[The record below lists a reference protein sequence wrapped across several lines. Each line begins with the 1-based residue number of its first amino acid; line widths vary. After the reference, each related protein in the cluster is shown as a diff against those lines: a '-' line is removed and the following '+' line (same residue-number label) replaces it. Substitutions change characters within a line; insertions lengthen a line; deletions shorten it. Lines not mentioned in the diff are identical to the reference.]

1 MRNTDAGG
9 TGDGPGSHGPDA
21 GGPSDSGPEETAA
34 LTTAIRQVMVRLMPF
49 LFFMYVIAFLDRV
62 NIGFAKEE
70 LQAHAGISEAAYAL
84 GAGLFFIGY
93 ALFEVPSNLI
103 MQRVGARWWM
113 CRIMVTWGI
122 ISAAMALVTSET
134 AYYVLRFL
142 LGVAE
147 AGFFPGVILFITHWV
162 PSAYRARCN
171 ALFYFGIP
179 LASVL
184 GAPLSGLL
192 LELDGAAGILGFQWM
207 FAVEGLFACVVG
219 VWAFF
224 YLDNKPSQ
232 AKWLS
237 PEQRTALQSAVDL
250 EAEAKREHSPHRL
263 LSVLVDRR
271 VLYFCLVY
279 FLIQCSVYGMTFYLP
294 TQVAAAVGSDVGF
307 AVGLVTA
314 IPWTVALL
322 VVFAVSAGADR
333 LSQHRKR
340 LVAAACV
347 FTGSLGIAVSAMATS
362 PVLAI
367 AGLSVAAAGYISV
380 QPVFWTFPAAY
391 LTGTAAAAGIGLIN
405 SLGNLG
411 GFVAPVAKNW
421 IETTLSSDSAGLY
434 MLAVCGA
441 GAAVLFLFISRARP
455 PRTTGGPTVPA
466 PAKEPAPAPDEVG

>member
-1 MRNTDAGG
+1 
-9 TGDGPGSHGPDA
+9 
-21 GGPSDSGPEETAA
+21 
-34 LTTAIRQVMVRLMPF
+34 MVRLLPF

-70 LQAHAGISEAAYAL
+70 FQAHTGISEAAYAL

-103 MQRVGARWWM
+103 MMRVGARWWM
-113 CRIMVTWGI
+113 CRIMVTWGL
-122 ISAAMALVTSET
+122 ISAAMALVNDEFLF
-134 AYYVLRFL
+134 YLLRFL

-162 PSAYRARCN
+162 PHAYRARCN
-171 ALFYFGIP
+171 AVFYFGIP
-179 LASVL
+179 LASML
-184 GAPLSGLL
+184 GGPLSGML
-192 LELDGAAGILGFQWM
+192 LELDGVAGILGWQWM
-207 FAVEGLFACVVG
+207 FAVEGLIACVVG

-224 YLDNKPSQ
+224 YLDNKPADAS
-232 AKWLS
+232 WLA
-237 PEQRTALQSAVDL
+237 PEQRRALQDAVDR
-250 EAEAKREHSPHRL
+250 EAAAKQSHSPHRL
-263 LSVLVDRR
+263 RTALVDPR
-271 VLYFCLVY
+271 VLYFCLIY

-294 TQVAAAVGSDVGF
+294 TQVADAVGSKVGLL
-307 AVGLVTA
+307 VGLVTA

-322 VVFAVSAGADR
+322 VNIAVSTGADR
-333 LSQHRKR
+333 LAQPKKR
-340 LVAAACV
+340 FVAAACV
-347 FTGSLGIAVSAMATS
+347 AGGSIGIAASAYFAD

-421 IETTLSSDSAGLY
+421 IEHTLDSSTAGLY
-434 MLAVCGA
+434 LLAACGF
-441 GAAVLFLFISRARP
+441 AAAALFLTLSRT
-455 PRTTGGPTVPA
+455 RTPA
-466 PAKEPAPAPDEVG
+466 EHQTS

>member
-1 MRNTDAGG
+1 MH
-9 TGDGPGSHGPDA
+9 TGQQ
-21 GGPSDSGPEETAA
+21 SDEA
-34 LTTAIRQVMVRLMPF
+34 LTTAVRRVMVRLLPF

-70 LQAHAGISEAAYAL
+70 FQAHTGISEAAYAL

-103 MQRVGARWWM
+103 MMRVGARWWM
-113 CRIMVTWGI
+113 CRIMVTWGL
-122 ISAAMALVTSET
+122 ISAAMALVNDEFLF
-134 AYYVLRFL
+134 YLLRFL

-162 PSAYRARCN
+162 PHAYRARCN
-171 ALFYFGIP
+171 AVFYFGIP
-179 LASVL
+179 LASML
-184 GAPLSGLL
+184 GGPLSGML
-192 LELDGAAGILGFQWM
+192 LELDGVAGILGWQWM
-207 FAVEGLFACVVG
+207 FAVEGLIACVVG

-224 YLDNKPSQ
+224 YLDNKPADAS
-232 AKWLS
+232 WLA
-237 PEQRTALQSAVDL
+237 PEQRRALQDAVDR
-250 EAEAKREHSPHRL
+250 EAAAKQSHSPHRL
-263 LSVLVDRR
+263 RTALVDPR
-271 VLYFCLVY
+271 VLYFCLIY

-294 TQVAAAVGSDVGF
+294 TQVADAVGSKVGLL
-307 AVGLVTA
+307 VGLVTA

-322 VVFAVSAGADR
+322 VNIAVSTGADR
-333 LSQHRKR
+333 LAQPKKR
-340 LVAAACV
+340 FVAAACV
-347 FTGSLGIAVSAMATS
+347 AGGSIGIAASAYFAD

-421 IETTLSSDSAGLY
+421 IEHTLDSSTAGLY
-434 MLAVCGA
+434 LLAACGF
-441 GAAVLFLFISRARP
+441 AAAALFLTLSRT
-455 PRTTGGPTVPA
+455 RTPA
-466 PAKEPAPAPDEVG
+466 EHQTS

>member
-1 MRNTDAGG
+1 MPQPND
-9 TGDGPGSHGPDA
+9 
-21 GGPSDSGPEETAA
+21 ETLPAA
-34 LTTAIRQVMVRLMPF
+34 VRRVMWRLMPF

-70 LQAHAGISEAAYAL
+70 FQAHAGISEAAYAL

-113 CRIMVTWGI
+113 CRIMVTWGL
-122 ISAAMALVTSET
+122 ISAAMALVDSEGVF
-134 AYYVLRFL
+134 YLLRFL

-162 PSAYRARCN
+162 PHAYRARCN
-171 ALFYFGIP
+171 ALFYLGIP

-184 GAPLSGLL
+184 GGPLSGLL
-192 LELDGAAGILGFQWM
+192 LELDGTAGILGWQWM
-207 FAVEGLFACVVG
+207 FAVEGLIACVVG

-224 YLDNKPSQ
+224 YLDNKP
-232 AKWLS
+232 ADARWLS
-237 PEQRTALQSAVDL
+237 QPQRDALQSAVDL
-250 EAEAKREHSPHRL
+250 EAERKREHSPHRL
-263 LSVLVDRR
+263 LTSLVDPR
-271 VLYFCLVY
+271 VLYFSLVY
-279 FLIQCSVYGMTFYLP
+279 FLIQCAVYGMTFYLP
-294 TQVAAAVGSDVGF
+294 TQVSAAVGSKVGL

-322 VVFAVSAGADR
+322 ANLAVSSGADR
-333 LSQHRKR
+333 VSQQRKR
-340 LVAAACV
+340 FVAAACACA
-347 FTGSLGIAVSAMATS
+347 GSVGIAASAYFSS

-367 AGLSVAAAGYISV
+367 CGLAVAAAGYISV

-421 IETTLSSDSAGLY
+421 VEETFSSDSAGLY
-434 MLAVCGA
+434 MLSACGL
-441 GAAVLFLFISRARP
+441 AAAALFLLSSRLPTPAARS
-455 PRTTGGPTVPA
+455 TAHPA
-466 PAKEPAPAPDEVG
+466 TEEAR

>member
-1 MRNTDAGG
+1 MH
-9 TGDGPGSHGPDA
+9 TGERT
-21 GGPSDSGPEETAA
+21 SDEA
-34 LTTAIRQVMVRLMPF
+34 LTSAIRQVMIRLLPF

-70 LQAHAGISEAAYAL
+70 FQAHAGISEAAYAL

-103 MQRVGARWWM
+103 MMRVGARWWM
-113 CRIMVTWGI
+113 CRIMVTWGL
-122 ISAAMALVTSET
+122 ISAAMALVNDEFLF
-134 AYYVLRFL
+134 YLLRFL

-162 PSAYRARCN
+162 PQAYRARCN
-171 ALFYFGIP
+171 AMFYFGIP

-184 GAPLSGLL
+184 GGPLSGML
-192 LELDGAAGILGFQWM
+192 LELDGVAGILGWQWM
-207 FAVEGLFACVVG
+207 FAVEGLIACVVG

-224 YLDNKPSQ
+224 YLDNKP
-232 AKWLS
+232 ADARWLT
-237 PEQRTALQSAVDL
+237 PDQRDALQGAVDR
-250 EAEAKREHSPHRL
+250 EARAKQAHSPHRL
-263 LSVLVDRR
+263 RTALVDPR
-271 VLYFCLVY
+271 VLYFCLIY

-294 TQVAAAVGSDVGF
+294 TQVAGVVGSEVGLL
-307 AVGLVTA
+307 VGLVTA
-314 IPWTVALL
+314 IPWTIALL
-322 VVFAVSAGADR
+322 VNIAVSTGADR
-333 LSQHRKR
+333 LPQPKKR
-340 LVAAACV
+340 FVAAACV
-347 FTGSLGIAVSAMATS
+347 AGGSIGIAASAYFAD

-421 IETTLSSDSAGLY
+421 IEQTLGSETAGLY
-434 MLAVCGA
+434 LLAVCGL
-441 GAAVLFLFISRARP
+441 AAAALFLTLSR
-455 PRTTGGPTVPA
+455 TPA
-466 PAKEPAPAPDEVG
+466 DEVS

>member
-1 MRNTDAGG
+1 MH
-9 TGDGPGSHGPDA
+9 TGERAPD
-21 GGPSDSGPEETAA
+21 EA
-34 LTTAIRQVMVRLMPF
+34 LTTAIRRVMVRLMPF

-62 NIGFAKEE
+62 NVGFAKEE
-70 LQAHAGISEAAYAL
+70 FQAHAGISEAAYAL

-113 CRIMVTWGI
+113 CRIMVTWGL
-122 ISAAMALVTSET
+122 ISAALALVNSEVLF
-134 AYYVLRFL
+134 YVLRFL

-147 AGFFPGVILFITHWV
+147 AGFFPGVILFITYWV
-162 PSAYRARCN
+162 PHAYRARCN

-184 GAPLSGLL
+184 GGPLSGML
-192 LELDGAAGILGFQWM
+192 LELDGVGGILGWQWM
-207 FAVEGLFACVVG
+207 FAVEGLIACVVG

-224 YLDNKPSQ
+224 YLDNKPAD

-237 PEQRTALQSAVDL
+237 PEQRTALQSAVDQ
-250 EAEAKREHSPHRL
+250 EAAAKQAHSPHRL
-263 LSVLVDRR
+263 WSALVDPR
-271 VLYFCLVY
+271 VLYFCLIY

-294 TQVAAAVGSDVGF
+294 TQVAEAVGSKVGLL
-307 AVGLVTA
+307 VGLVTA

-322 VVFAVSAGADR
+322 VNIAVSTGADR
-333 LSQHRKR
+333 LAQPDKR
-340 LVAAACV
+340 FVAAACV
-347 FTGSLGIAVSAMATS
+347 AGGSVGIAASAYFSS

-367 AGLSVAAAGYISV
+367 AGLAVAAAGYISV

-391 LTGTAAAAGIGLIN
+391 LTGTAAAAGTGLIN

-421 IETTLSSDSAGLY
+421 IETTFRSNTAGLY
-434 MLAVCGA
+434 LLACCGL
-441 GAAVLFLFISRARP
+441 GAAVLFLLLARF
-455 PRTTGGPTVPA
+455 RA
-466 PAKEPAPAPDEVG
+466 PAEQISTPKETEGVA